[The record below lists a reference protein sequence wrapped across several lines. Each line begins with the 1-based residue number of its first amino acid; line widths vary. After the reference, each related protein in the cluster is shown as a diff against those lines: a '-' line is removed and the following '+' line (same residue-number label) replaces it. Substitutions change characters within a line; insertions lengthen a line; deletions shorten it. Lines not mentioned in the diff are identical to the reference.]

1 MCYTVLSEICLLAFL
16 KGSCP
21 MKYNFSDKVKDMK
34 PSAIREI
41 FKSLT
46 NPDII
51 SFAAGNPSPDSFP
64 VNEFARISADVFQN
78 NASVALQY
86 SITEGY
92 PKLREQ
98 VALRLKNNFHIDID
112 NNDTIITTGG
122 QQGIDLTAKC
132 LCNEGDTIICENPSF
147 IGAMN
152 AFRAY
157 NVNLVGVDLEDDGIN
172 IEKLEKAILEN
183 KNVKMLYLI
192 PTFHNPAG
200 ICTSFEK
207 RKKIY
212 DIALKNGIIILED
225 NPYGEL
231 RFNGEDIPTIKS
243 IDTEN
248 IVVYCSSFSKVLS
261 AGMRVGYLC
270 GPKDIIGKVV
280 VTKQV
285 NDVHT
290 NIFFQML
297 VSRFLEECDIDA
309 HIASIRRLYKHKAEL
324 MLSCLDEKMPKWVK
338 YTRPEGGLF
347 IWVTLPERFDGNEI
361 ARLATEK
368 LVAVVPGSSFEPDVN
383 AKSHSFRLNYSMPS
397 DEQIVEGVN
406 RLAEALNSLENK

>member
-1 MCYTVLSEICLLAFL
+1 MFIL
-16 KGSCP
+16 KFGKVKIP
-21 MKYNFSDKVKDMK
+21 MRYNFSDKVKDMK

-51 SFAAGNPSPDSFP
+51 SFAAGNPSPESFP
-64 VNEFARISADVFQN
+64 VDEFSEISAEVFKN
-78 NASVALQY
+78 NASMALQY

-98 VALRLKNNFHIDID
+98 VASRLKSKFNIDID

-172 IEKLEKAILEN
+172 IEKLEKAIADN

-212 DIALKNGIIILED
+212 EIALRNNIIILED

-243 IDTEN
+243 IDTDN

-261 AGMRVGYLC
+261 AGMRVGFLC
-270 GPKDIIGKVV
+270 GPKEIIGKVV

-297 VSRFLEECDIDA
+297 VSKFLEKYDIDA
-309 HIASIRRLYKHKAEL
+309 HISSIRKLYKHKAEL

-338 YTRPEGGLF
+338 YTRPDGGLF
-347 IWVTLPERFDGNEI
+347 IWVTLPDEFDSNEV
-361 ARLATEK
+361 AKLATQK

-383 AKSHSFRLNYSMPS
+383 AFSHSFRLNYSMPS
-397 DEQIVEGVN
+397 DEQIVEGVD
-406 RLAEALNSLENK
+406 RLAEALYSLEKKN